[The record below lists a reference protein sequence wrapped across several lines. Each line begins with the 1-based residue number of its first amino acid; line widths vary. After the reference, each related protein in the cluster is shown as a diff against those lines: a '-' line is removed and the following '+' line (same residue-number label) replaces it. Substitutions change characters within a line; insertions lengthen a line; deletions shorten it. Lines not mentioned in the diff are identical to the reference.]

1 MPSKEKDKSVKLY
14 YIINPEFSALTSF
27 VHTLPAG
34 GYRVEHTY
42 CNHRNVVELIAAP
55 DGRQYVLKRFKR
67 PSLVNQLVYGVIRK
81 DKARRAYDNAFMLL
95 DNGIDTPRPV
105 ACFGCRRH
113 LLYDTGWYL
122 SQYMPRPT
130 IVQVYRNL
138 PDDAR
143 EGLMTQFFQFTLA
156 LYRKHIIDKDYNGG
170 NILVEQVGREF
181 HFALV
186 DINRMRRG
194 TPSLRD
200 EMRAMSQMSPTA
212 ELIDRWLPLYARL
225 RGADA
230 ALLRRLLVAAGRN
243 IVRKQAFKRR
253 LRDLLGKKH

>member
-1 MPSKEKDKSVKLY
+1 MF
-14 YIINPEFSALTSF
+14 YIINPEFSALTGFIHS
-27 VHTLPAG
+27 LPSG

-42 CNHRNVVELIAAP
+42 CNHRNVVERISAP
-55 DGRQYVLKRFKR
+55 DGQQYVLKRFKR
-67 PSLVNQLVYGVIRK
+67 PNLVNRVVYGFLRK
-81 DKARRAYDNAFMLL
+81 DKARRAYDNAIMLL
-95 DNGIDTPRPV
+95 DNGIETPRPV

-130 IVQVYRNL
+130 IEHVYRDL
-138 PDDAR
+138 ADDER
-143 EGLMTQFFQFTLA
+143 NGLMTQFFQFTFG
-156 LYRKHIIDKDYNGG
+156 LYRKHIIDKDYNRG
-170 NILVEQVGREF
+170 NILVEQVGQEEF

-212 ELIDRWLPLYARL
+212 ELIERWLPLYAQL

-230 ALLRRLLVAAGRN
+230 ARLRHLLDAGNRH
-243 IVRKQAFKRR
+243 IERKQAFKRR
-253 LRDLLGKKH
+253 LRALLGKIH